1 MKLSNHLEIGRFG
14 EDEAVAYL
22 EKVGYDVLA
31 KNWRFKNL
39 EIDII
44 AKDNGVLTFVEVK
57 TRHSFALAD
66 VDYFVD
72 TKKQRRLVIAAE
84 AYLHYSGY
92 SGEIRF
98 DIVAV
103 TIKDGVTI
111 DLIKDAF
118 WT

>member
-1 MKLSNHLEIGRFG
+1 MSGHLEIGRFG
-14 EDEAVAYL
+14 ENEAATYL
-22 EKVGYDVLA
+22 EKSGYCIVA

-44 AKDNGVLTFVEVK
+44 AEDKDVLAFVEVK

-66 VDYFVD
+66 ADFFVD
-72 TKKQRRLVIAAE
+72 WKKQKRLIVAAE
-84 AYLHYSGY
+84 AYLHYRGY
-92 SGEIRF
+92 KGEIRF

-103 TIKDGVTI
+103 TLDKGVHI
-111 DLIKDAF
+111 ELIKDAF

>member
-1 MKLSNHLEIGRFG
+1 MKMSNHLEIGRFG

-57 TRHSFALAD
+57 PICII
-66 VDYFVD
+66 
-72 TKKQRRLVIAAE
+72 Q
-84 AYLHYSGY
+84 
-92 SGEIRF
+92 
-98 DIVAV
+98 DIVARL
-103 TIKDGVTI
+103 
-111 DLIKDAF
+111 DLIL
-118 WT
+118 